1 MKINLGDY
9 SRTMLFLVLLG
20 VVHCNLLMGQIDPSM
35 EVRYVITH
43 VNVVDVKK
51 GEVRPDQSILV
62 SKGIIE
68 SVWNSDEV
76 DINDFKTVIDA
87 QGKYA
92 IPGLWDMHAHMRGD
106 HMPPFITTDWMMPL
120 FIANGVTGV
129 RDMTSSC
136 ESPDKG
142 PVCLDQMK
150 EWQHQVFEGTLMG
163 PRLLA
168 LSTYQLNPPWDQKM
182 TRKQAKELVKGFA
195 EQRVDLIKTYF
206 RLSPKAFGMI
216 AKEAEKHDI
225 AVSGH
230 IPLRMS
236 VAEASRKGL
245 RSLEHARDLL
255 FDGFFNAKDFRKSAM
270 SQDPSMELMHAMV
283 DLYDPERTSA
293 IFETMIKNDTW
304 YVPTHVTRR
313 MEAFADEPSFRQDP
327 RNQYIPPMLL
337 DAWIADADRVVALDS
352 SAYGREAYRKFYR
365 KGLEITGE
373 AFNAGVRILVGTDG
387 GDSFVY
393 PGFAVHDEL
402 EELVSAGL
410 TPIQALRA
418 ATLDAAEFL
427 DLEERFG
434 AVEPGKEADFLLL
447 DANPVQDIGHTKDI
461 YALIYRG
468 RYLDRERLDG
478 MLERVK
484 SLPFGN

>member
-1 MKINLGDY
+1 MKTFFFNH
-9 SRTMLFLVLLG
+9 SRPILLVLLLG
-20 VVHCNLLMGQIDPSM
+20 MGHINFLSGQNVSSSEIRYLID
-35 EVRYVITH
+35 H

-62 SKGIIE
+62 FKGIIE
-68 SVWNSDEV
+68 SVRNSDEV
-76 DINDFKTVIDA
+76 DVNDFKTVIDA

-106 HMPPFITTDWMMPL
+106 RMPPFITTEWMMPL

-136 ESPDKG
+136 ETPDKG

-150 EWQHQVFEGTLMG
+150 EWQHQILEGVLMG
-163 PRLLA
+163 PRFLA
-168 LSTYQLNPPWDQKM
+168 LSSYQLNPPWDQRM
-182 TRKQAKELVKGFA
+182 TPKRAKELVNDFA
-195 EQRVDLIKTYF
+195 EQQVDLIKTYF

-225 AVSGH
+225 AVGGH

-236 VAEASRKGL
+236 VADASRKGL

-255 FDGFFNAKDFRKSAM
+255 FDGFFNAKDFRKSAR
-270 SQDPSMELMHAMV
+270 SQDPSAEWMHAMV
-283 DLYDPERTSA
+283 DLYDPERIA
-293 IFETMIKNDTW
+293 DIFEIMVKNDTW

-313 MEAFADEPSFRQDP
+313 MEAFADDPSFREDT
-327 RNQYIPPMLL
+327 RNQYMPPMLL
-337 DAWIADADRVVALDS
+337 DAWNADADCVVALDS
-352 SAYGREAYRKFYR
+352 TAYGREAYRKFYR
-365 KGLEITGE
+365 KGLEITKE
-373 AFNAGVRILVGTDG
+373 AFDAGVRILVGTDG

-402 EELVSAGL
+402 EELVFAGL
-410 TPIQALRA
+410 TPMEALRA

-427 DLEERFG
+427 GMEGQFG
-434 AVEPGKEADFLLL
+434 TIEAGREADFLLL

-461 YALIYRG
+461 HALIYRG
-468 RYLDRERLDG
+468 QYLNRDRLDG
-478 MLERVK
+478 MLESIK